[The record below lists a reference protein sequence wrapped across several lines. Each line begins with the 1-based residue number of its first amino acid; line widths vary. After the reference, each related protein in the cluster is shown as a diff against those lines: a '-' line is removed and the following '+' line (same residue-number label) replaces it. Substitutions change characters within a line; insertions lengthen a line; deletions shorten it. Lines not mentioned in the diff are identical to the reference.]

1 MQLKPRFSVNG
12 INMHQYSISR
22 AVFKDRKTKK
32 KENDRKK
39 ASVFAFFGGVDSQS
53 SEP

>member
-32 KENDRKK
+32 KGK
-39 ASVFAFFGGVDSQS
+39 
-53 SEP
+53 